1 MLKQRFISLNIC
13 LIILIHA
20 VASEE
25 PESHNFGADY
35 YDDIDYDYGDYG
47 DYNMNYDCHYHHN
60 LQENHACHHD
70 KFSLVKK
77 ISDKYNKNV
86 RQCCGFH
93 GYTFINNCKVSSK
106 T

>member
-1 MLKQRFISLNIC
+1 MLKQTLISLNIF
-13 LIILIHA
+13 LIILKYAIA
-20 VASEE
+20 NEE

-35 YDDIDYDYGDYG
+35 YGDIGDYDYGDY
-47 DYNMNYDCHYHHN
+47 MNYDCHYHHN
-60 LQENHACHHD
+60 LQEDHACHHD

-77 ISDKYNKNV
+77 ITDKYNKNV

-93 GYTFINNCKVSSK
+93 GYTFENNCEVSYK